1 MNLLKMLK
9 IYSNNIQ
16 ILHRNLIGN
25 NWNSNHEKL
34 QEYYEKVQNCFDEL
48 VELFMSLDYREP
60 SLIESLEYIS
70 EIEIKNRES
79 KESFEIVQTYFRNL
93 IAEMNRLEDIPD
105 DVFNKIEEYQE
116 WFRLEADYKLK
127 QELGK

>member
-48 VELFMSLDYREP
+48 VELFMSLEYREP

>member
-9 IYSNNIQ
+9 MYSNNIQ

-48 VELFMSLDYREP
+48 VELFMSLDYKEP

-79 KESFEIVQTYFRNL
+79 KESFKIVQAYFRNL
-93 IAEMNRLEDIPD
+93 IAEMNRIENIPD
-105 DVFNKIEEYQE
+105 DVFSKIEEYQE
-116 WFRLEADYKLK
+116 WFRLESDYKLK
-127 QELGK
+127 QELGE